1 MLKQFV
7 SSAKTANKWDAL
19 FKHGKELKFGFE
31 ETVLS
36 TSWEINHSLREQILI
51 SKWRFFPRPCTQW
64 FAQNQRVLTVIW
76 LNATPKGS
84 SLKHSPKGKLNITC
98 KFHKMFRSS
107 INPCIMYY
115 LVFLNSCLW
124 QVANLATKCSFEILV
139 QTSLSYFTFYLKGEK
154 KDTRGKWKLLKGS
167 VYKFCLCCAWSC
179 GLLLLL
185 RKRVLVWFCSLVLL
199 LCRMALVW
207 FSVEC
212 HLWKWAPS
220 GSCWSCWCEEN
231 CSTLLGEQ
239 RQSRADSALCRTQGA
254 KSVSLASHKDC
265 LSFPELC
272 I

>member
-1 MLKQFV
+1 M
-7 SSAKTANKWDAL
+7 
-19 FKHGKELKFGFE
+19 
-31 ETVLS
+31 LS

-154 KDTRGKWKLLKGS
+154 KTQEGSESYWKVQFISS
-167 VYKFCLCCAWSC
+167 VCA
-179 GLLLLL
+179 
-185 RKRVLVWFCSLVLL
+185 VLGAVVYFCSYIKGY
-199 LCRMALVW
+199 W
-207 FSVEC
+207 SDSV
-212 HLWKWAPS
+212 
-220 GSCWSCWCEEN
+220 
-231 CSTLLGEQ
+231 
-239 RQSRADSALCRTQGA
+239 
-254 KSVSLASHKDC
+254 V
-265 LSFPELC
+265 
-272 I
+272 